1 MLICKVQPRGVA
13 ALCAF
18 IEPVSAV
25 ERRFSD
31 WGDEYYMDMG
41 EKNECTIIRQNKKNQ
56 QASA

>member
-1 MLICKVQPRGVA
+1 MQPRGVA

-25 ERRFSD
+25 ERRFSE
-31 WGDEYYMDMG
+31 WGAEYYMDMG